1 MDVSGLEAFVCLMLM
16 LFCSAVFYSYNKD
29 RLYQAWDK
37 IDKLEEQ
44 NQALLREIYDLKF
57 KKLESK
63 KDE

>member
-1 MDVSGLEAFVCLMLM
+1 M